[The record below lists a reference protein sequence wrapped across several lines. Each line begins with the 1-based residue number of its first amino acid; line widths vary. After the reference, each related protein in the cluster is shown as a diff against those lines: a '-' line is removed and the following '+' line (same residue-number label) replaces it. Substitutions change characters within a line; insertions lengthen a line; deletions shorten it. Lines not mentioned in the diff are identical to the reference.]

1 MLDSLPYASYLLSG
15 FIGLGLAAA
24 SGFRV
29 FLPLF
34 FVSLGAYL
42 GWIPLSSSMEWLSG
56 LPTLIATG
64 LAMIFEILAYY
75 LPFIDNLLDTVSIPL
90 ATIAGSLMFASQF
103 TDLGTFPLWALALIA
118 GGGTAATI
126 SSGFA
131 GTRVASSASTGGIGN
146 SAVASTETV
155 GAGLLTFLSI
165 AAPVIAGILAIG
177 LLIFVWVMGRKLW
190 NRFMIRKSPSTG
202 KTIVVDTVEK
212 KELPE

>member
-34 FVSLGAYL
+34 FVSLGSYL
-42 GWIPLSSSMEWLSG
+42 GWIPLSPSMEGLAG

-103 TDLGTFPLWALALIA
+103 TDLGAFPLWALALIA

-131 GTRVASSASTGGIGN
+131 GTRAASSATTGGIGN
-146 SAVASTETV
+146 SAVASTETA

-177 LLIFVWVMGRKLW
+177 LIIFVWVMGRKLW
-190 NRFMIRKSPSTG
+190 NRFLIRKNPSTG
-202 KTIVVDTVEK
+202 KTIIVDAVEK
-212 KELPE
+212 KELPD